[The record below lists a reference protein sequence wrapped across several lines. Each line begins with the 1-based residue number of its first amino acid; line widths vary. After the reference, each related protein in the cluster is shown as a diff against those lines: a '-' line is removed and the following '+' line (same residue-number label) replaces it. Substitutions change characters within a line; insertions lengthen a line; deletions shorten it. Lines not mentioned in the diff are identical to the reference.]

1 MINLDI
7 EVGSFKEAIE
17 EVKRRLEWEGHDIK
31 KCSIRSLPPMAYE
44 ILVRDE
50 VSFDE
55 LLCYV
60 RMDGTIKILNEEKE
74 E

>member
-1 MINLDI
+1 MISLI

-17 EVKRRLEWEGHDIK
+17 EVKKRLEWEDHDIK
-31 KCSIRSLPPMAYE
+31 KCSILSLPPMVYE

-50 VSFDE
+50 DNGDE

-60 RMDGTIKILNEEKE
+60 RMDGTIKILKE
-74 E
+74 EREE